1 LEAGIDAA
9 FLLVRMPRGNGKCDV
24 RRRCIR
30 VFGEQAAMLEGQEFL
45 REIGRALGF
54 LSRVP
59 VPARFFAG
67 HDGSMRQTSG
77 AFAVAGALIALPPA
91 FLLGLLLHFDV
102 KPELA
107 ALLALAL
114 QILLTGGLH
123 EDGLAD
129 CADGLGGGRT
139 RERMLEIMKDSRLG
153 AYGGLALILSLGLRT
168 EALAG
173 TADAG
178 PLAAGLAMVA
188 VNAASRAALVW
199 HWRALPPA
207 RADGVAAAVGQPDE
221 AALKM
226 ALVSGGAISGVL
238 VIWGFGVATAVAAAL
253 VAAVAIALFTRLVR
267 GKIQG
272 HTGDTLG
279 ASEQVCEIALYVA
292 LAIAA

>member
-1 LEAGIDAA
+1 
-9 FLLVRMPRGNGKCDV
+9 
-24 RRRCIR
+24 
-30 VFGEQAAMLEGQEFL
+30 MLEPETFL
-45 REIGRALGF
+45 KEIARALGF
-54 LSRVP
+54 LSRLP
-59 VPARFFAG
+59 IPARFFTD

-77 AFAVAGALIALPPA
+77 AFAIAGALIALPPA
-91 FLLGLLLHFDV
+91 ILLGLLLHFDV

-107 ALLALAL
+107 TLLALTL

-168 EALAG
+168 AALAG
-173 TADAG
+173 IADAG
-178 PLAAGLAMVA
+178 ALTAGLAMVA

-199 HWRALPPA
+199 HWTSLPPA
-207 RADGVAAAVGQPDE
+207 RPDGVAAAVGQPEDT
-221 AALKM
+221 ALKTV
-226 ALVSGGAISGVL
+226 LISGGVIFAV
-238 VIWGFGVATAVAAAL
+238 VAIWGFGLADTIAAAL
-253 VAAVAIALFTRLVR
+253 VATAAIALLTRLVR
-267 GKIQG
+267 SKIQG

>member
-1 LEAGIDAA
+1 MVDA
-9 FLLVRMPRGNGKCDV
+9 
-24 RRRCIR
+24 
-30 VFGEQAAMLEGQEFL
+30 QEFVK
-45 REIGRALGF
+45 EIARALGF

-59 VPARFFAG
+59 IPARFFAD
-67 HDGSMRQTSG
+67 HDGSMRRTSG
-77 AFAVAGALIALPPA
+77 AFAIAGAVIALPPA
-91 FLLGLLLHFDV
+91 LFLGVLLHFDV

-173 TADAG
+173 IADTG
-178 PLAAGLAMVA
+178 PLAAGLSMIA

-199 HWRALPPA
+199 HWTSLPPA
-207 RADGVAAAVGQPDE
+207 RADGVAAAVGQPDD
-221 AALKM
+221 AALKT
-226 ALVSGGAISGVL
+226 ALLSGGVIFAVGA
-238 VIWGFGVATAVAAAL
+238 IWGLGLADALAAAVVAAF
-253 VAAVAIALFTRLVR
+253 AVALFTRLVR

-279 ASEQVCEIALYVA
+279 ATEQVCEIALYVA
-292 LAIAA
+292 LAIFA

>member
-1 LEAGIDAA
+1 MPLSYWSACREATANATRAVAD
-9 FLLVRMPRGNGKCDV
+9 
-24 RRRCIR
+24 IR
-30 VFGEQAAMLEGQEFL
+30 VFGEQVAMLQGQEFL
-45 REIGRALGF
+45 KEIGRALGF
-54 LSRVP
+54 LSRLP
-59 VPARFFAG
+59 IPARFFAG

-77 AFAVAGALIALPPA
+77 AFAVAGTVIALPPA
-91 FLLGLLLHFDV
+91 LLLALMLHFDV

-107 ALLALAL
+107 ALLALSL

-168 EALAG
+168 AALASI
-173 TADAG
+173 ADAG
-178 PLAAGLAMVA
+178 PLSAGLAMVA

-199 HWRALPPA
+199 HWSALPPA
-207 RADGVAAAVGQPDE
+207 RMDGVAAAVGQPDD
-221 AALKM
+221 AALKT
-226 ALVSGGAISGVL
+226 ALISGGVIFAVGA
-238 VIWGFGVATAVAAAL
+238 IWGFGLADAIAAAL
-253 VAAVAIALFTRLVR
+253 CAAVAIAMFTRLVR

-279 ASEQVCEIALYVA
+279 ATEQVCEIALYVA

>member
-1 LEAGIDAA
+1 MPLSYWSACREATANATQAVAD
-9 FLLVRMPRGNGKCDV
+9 L
-24 RRRCIR
+24 R
-30 VFGEQAAMLEGQEFL
+30 VFGEQAAMLEPETFL
-45 REIGRALGF
+45 KEIARALGF
-54 LSRVP
+54 LSRIP
-59 VPARFFAG
+59 VPARFFTD

-91 FLLGLLLHFDV
+91 LLFALLLNFEV
-102 KPELA
+102 RPELS

-153 AYGGLALILSLGLRT
+153 AYGGLALILSLGLRM

-173 TADAG
+173 MADAG
-178 PLAAGLAMVA
+178 PLAAGIGMIA

-199 HWRALPPA
+199 HWTCLPPA
-207 RADGVAAAVGQPDE
+207 RADGVAAAVGQPDGP
-221 AALKM
+221 ALRT
-226 ALVSGGAISGVL
+226 ALISGGLIFTAGAIY
-238 VIWGFGVATAVAAAL
+238 GFGLASAVAAAIC
-253 VAAVAIALFTRLVR
+253 AALAIALFTRHVR

-279 ASEQVCEIALYVA
+279 ASEQVCEIVLYVT

>member
-1 LEAGIDAA
+1 MVDA
-9 FLLVRMPRGNGKCDV
+9 
-24 RRRCIR
+24 
-30 VFGEQAAMLEGQEFL
+30 QEFVK
-45 REIGRALGF
+45 EIGRALGF

-59 VPARFFAG
+59 IPARFFAD

-77 AFAVAGALIALPPA
+77 AFAIAGAVIALPPA
-91 FLLGLLLHFDV
+91 LFLGVLLHFDV

-107 ALLALAL
+107 TLLALAL

-173 TADAG
+173 IADTG
-178 PLAAGLAMVA
+178 PLAACLAMIA

-199 HWRALPPA
+199 HWTSLPPA
-207 RADGVAAAVGQPDE
+207 RADGVAAAVGQPDD
-221 AALKM
+221 AAPKT
-226 ALVSGGAISGVL
+226 ALVSAGLIFAVGA
-238 VIWGFGVATAVAAAL
+238 IWGFGLADAIAAAVVAAF
-253 VAAVAIALFTRLVR
+253 AVVLFTRLVR

-279 ASEQVCEIALYVA
+279 ATEQVCEIALYVA
-292 LAIAA
+292 LAIFA

>member
-1 LEAGIDAA
+1 
-9 FLLVRMPRGNGKCDV
+9 M
-24 RRRCIR
+24 RRAPSLYQ
-30 VFGEQAAMLEGQEFL
+30 VFGELAAMLSGEEFL
-45 REIGRALGF
+45 NEIGRALGF
-54 LSRVP
+54 LSRLP
-59 VPARFFAG
+59 IPARFFAG

-77 AFAVAGALIALPPA
+77 AFAVAGALIALLPA
-91 FLLGLLLHFDV
+91 LLLGLLLHFDV

-139 RERMLEIMKDSRLG
+139 RDRMLEIMRDSRLG
-153 AYGGLALILSLGLRT
+153 TYGGLALILSLALRM

-173 TADAG
+173 IADAG
-178 PLAAGLAMVA
+178 PLAASLAMVA

-199 HWRALPPA
+199 HWTALPPA
-207 RADGVAAAVGQPDE
+207 RADGVAAAVGQPDD
-221 AALKM
+221 AALRM
-226 ALVSGGAISGVL
+226 SLVSGGLIYGAATM
-238 VIWGFGVATAVAAAL
+238 WGFGITDAVAAAL
-253 VAAVAIALFTRLVR
+253 VGAIAVVLFTRLVR

-292 LAIAA
+292 LAIVV

>member
-1 LEAGIDAA
+1 MPLSYWSGCREATANA
-9 FLLVRMPRGNGKCDV
+9 TQAVADV
-24 RRRCIR
+24 R
-30 VFGEQAAMLEGQEFL
+30 VFGEQAGMVGPDDFWKD
-45 REIGRALGF
+45 IGRALGF

-59 VPARFFAG
+59 VPARFFVD

-91 FLLGLLLHFDV
+91 VLLGLLLHFDV

-107 ALLALAL
+107 SLLALTL

-173 TADAG
+173 IAHAG
-178 PLAAGLAMVA
+178 PFVSALSMIA

-199 HWRALPPA
+199 HWTALPPA
-207 RADGVAAAVGQPDE
+207 RADGVAAAVGQPDD
-221 AALKM
+221 AALRT
-226 ALVSGGAISGVL
+226 ALISGGLIVALGL
-238 VIWGFGVATAVAAAL
+238 IWGFGLAVAIAAAL
-253 VAAVAIALFTRLVR
+253 VAAVAMALVTRLVR

>member
-1 LEAGIDAA
+1 MPLSYWSACREATANATCAVAD
-9 FLLVRMPRGNGKCDV
+9 L
-24 RRRCIR
+24 R
-30 VFGEQAAMLEGQEFL
+30 VFGEQAGMVDALKFL
-45 REIGRALGF
+45 KEIGRALGF

-77 AFAVAGALIALPPA
+77 AFAVAGALIAVPPA
-91 FLLGLLLHFDV
+91 LLLGLLLHFDV

-153 AYGGLALILSLGLRT
+153 AYGGLALILSLALRT

-173 TADAG
+173 IAEAG
-178 PLAAGLAMVA
+178 PLVSGLAMVA

-199 HWRALPPA
+199 HWTALPPA
-207 RADGVAAAVGQPDE
+207 RVDGVAAAVGQPDG
-221 AALKM
+221 AALKI
-226 ALVSGGAISGVL
+226 ALISGVAIYG
-238 VIWGFGVATAVAAAL
+238 VTTIWGFGAAQAVAAAF
-253 VAAVAIALFTRLVR
+253 VAALAVALFTRLVR

-292 LAIAA
+292 LAITA

>member
-1 LEAGIDAA
+1 
-9 FLLVRMPRGNGKCDV
+9 
-24 RRRCIR
+24 
-30 VFGEQAAMLEGQEFL
+30 MLEPETFL
-45 REIGRALGF
+45 KEIARALGF
-54 LSRVP
+54 LSRLP
-59 VPARFFAG
+59 IPARFFAG

-77 AFAVAGALIALPPA
+77 AFAVAGAVIALPPA
-91 FLLGLLLHFDV
+91 LLLALLLHFDV
-102 KPELA
+102 KSELA

-153 AYGGLALILSLGLRT
+153 AYGGLALILSLGLRM

-173 TADAG
+173 IADAG
-178 PLAAGLAMVA
+178 PLAAGLSMVA

-199 HWRALPPA
+199 HWTSLPPA
-207 RADGVAAAVGQPDE
+207 RADGVAAAVGQPDDT
-221 AALKM
+221 ALK
-226 ALVSGGAISGVL
+226 AVLISGGLIFSAGL
-238 VIWGFGVATAVAAAL
+238 IWGFGLAAAISAGL
-253 VAAVAIALFTRLVR
+253 VAVLAVTLFTRLVR

-279 ASEQVCEIALYVA
+279 ASEQICEIVLYVA
-292 LAIAA
+292 LAIVA